1 MKIKKEEFPVKK
13 FVLLLLSLMLAVPM
27 LSASAESTRLVPEG
41 ETGTLTVFRAMDAN
55 LQDYITNY
63 NEAPFYQKLEEVT
76 GVHVEFINPTATA
89 AQENLNMLLLSG
101 EMPDII
107 IDSDNLYTGG
117 SYQGVVDGYFI
128 DLMPYLKEYAPEYWA
143 IITSDDG
150 IYREAANGES
160 VSCFARIF
168 TDANPAFNRL
178 VLKKETLD
186 SLGVEAVP
194 ETISDWEALFAKMLE
209 AGITP
214 YMLNQNGYEEKFIG
228 AFGVREDFYQED
240 GVVKYGQIQDGF
252 RQYLELMHDW
262 YEKGYISKDFISQTN
277 VDTLFA
283 TGEIGTYNKPIVAA
297 YNFGKSEG
305 YTVLSTPYPRQTK
318 DQFLHW
324 DSYKASVVNRS
335 LMYATS
341 SVTASC
347 KNVELAIR
355 WLNFFYTPV
364 GMELA
369 NWGIEGQNYEI
380 VDGKKQY
387 LPAMWDYNGISQE
400 GLNYYW
406 KAHNAS
412 TYSYNDTACHA
423 NLLKSP
429 EATAIRLEYD
439 DDPLL
444 DSALYLPN
452 VSLSEEE
459 ASTRASVM
467 SDIDTY
473 VDEMVLKFIVGTEPL
488 SNWDAFVSNVEN
500 MNLKDAIG
508 AVQAAFDRH
517 MEIKAPQ

>member
-1 MKIKKEEFPVKK
+1 MKK
-13 FVLLLLSLMLAVPM
+13 FALLLLSLVLAVSM
-27 LSASAESTRLVPEG
+27 LSAGSAESTRLVPEG

-63 NEAPFYQKLEEVT
+63 NETPFYQNLEQVT
-76 GVHVEFINPTATA
+76 GVHVEFVNPTSSA

-128 DLMPYLKEYAPEYWA
+128 DLMPYLKEYAPEYWS
-143 IITSDDG
+143 IITSDDA

-168 TDANPAFNRL
+168 TDANPAWMRL

-194 ETISDWEALFAKMLE
+194 ETVADWEALFDKMLA

-214 YMLNQNGYEEKFIG
+214 YMLNKTGYEEKFIG
-228 AFGVREDFYQED
+228 AYGLRQDFYQED
-240 GVVKYGQIQDGF
+240 GVIKYGQIQDGF

-262 YEKGYISKDFISQTN
+262 YEKGYISKDFISQSN

-283 TGEIGTYNKPIVAA
+283 TGEIGTYDKPIVAA

-305 YTVLSTPYPRQTK
+305 YTVVSTPYPRLEK
-318 DQFLHW
+318 GQFLHW
-324 DSYKASVVNRS
+324 DSYKASVVSRS
-335 LMYATS
+335 LTYATA

-355 WLNFFYTPV
+355 WLNFLYTPV

-406 KAHNAS
+406 KAHNIS

-429 EATAIRLEYD
+429 EAAAIRL
-439 DDPLL
+439 PG
-444 DSALYLPN
+444 
-452 VSLSEEE
+452 
-459 ASTRASVM
+459 
-467 SDIDTY
+467 IDA
-473 VDEMVLKFIVGTEPL
+473 DKIL
-488 SNWDAFVSNVEN
+488 
-500 MNLKDAIG
+500 
-508 AVQAAFDRH
+508 
-517 MEIKAPQ
+517 